1 MKERGG
7 MKGWH
12 EGYWRLYELG
22 IISLSLLANLLRR
35 VHRIG
40 LSFRLWRSE
49 SPFWSPW
56 TFWYVLLRVVG
67 PSHDRL
73 RFCHMFPELLS
84 VDDMI
89 TLDIL
94 HLVLVGTWGSGLTNQ
109 KWNSFIFEVNFWS
122 LFLISSRISSRSWY
136 SMSRFDDMV
145 NWKWQRLGSLIKI
158 TIRSLLDSK
167 ATFERDCRN
176 N

>member
-1 MKERGG
+1 
-7 MKGWH
+7 
-12 EGYWRLYELG
+12 
-22 IISLSLLANLLRR
+22 
-35 VHRIG
+35 
-40 LSFRLWRSE
+40 
-49 SPFWSPW
+49 
-56 TFWYVLLRVVG
+56 
-67 PSHDRL
+67 
-73 RFCHMFPELLS
+73 MFPVLLS
-84 VDDMI
+84 VDDWI

-94 HLVLVGTWGSGLTNQ
+94 YLELVGTWGSGLTNQ

-145 NWKWQRLGSLIKI
+145 NQVWQKLKSLIKI

-167 ATFERDCRN
+167 ATFQRDCRN